1 MATLAKLVVKLVAD
15 VTEFSK
21 GMDTAVQKY
30 AKIGKSMAEIGDK
43 MTLRVTLPLI
53 AAGGAAIKFASDL
66 EETRN
71 KTATVFGDMAGQ
83 VMEMGK
89 SADIGMGMSENA
101 ALSFA
106 STFGAIEKN
115 MGLTTDQVAE
125 MSIQLTQL
133 TADYAS
139 FHNLAPEEAFE
150 KIKAGLVGSSE
161 PLISLGKDL
170 RVTAVEAYAMAHG
183 IGKAGEALNNQELA
197 LARYGLLLSQ
207 SGDEMGDFSKTADG
221 LANSTRTV
229 KALFENTLASFGETL
244 LPIATQFMQALIPIL
259 NWFNTLPQPV
269 KTGIV
274 YLLLFA
280 AAIGPVLSVGGRL
293 LQMGS
298 SVQKIF
304 GAKGL
309 ISVFSKLA
317 PLVGG
322 AGGGLAAFGSA
333 LLAAIGPA
341 LALGSAIALLILVI
355 KYLGPQAWNT
365 VKMIVAIIGELVK
378 RGIAKIKELE
388 VWVGNL
394 LIRIAVSIYEKSK
407 TFFAAGRNL
416 MIGLVNGIKS
426 AAAAMIEAVLR
437 PVQYVIEQVK
447 RMLNLHSPS
456 KVFEGIGANMM
467 LGLAQG
473 IEKYA
478 PKSIDANLKAVGA
491 SVSGVMPA
499 GIGGSGSR
507 QVSQHNEFVFYGDMS
522 ESAKKSLKIEFG
534 NLIEK
539 KFIEVLG

>member
-1 MATLAKLVVKLVAD
+1 MRMELELLVV
-15 VTEFSK
+15 S
-21 GMDTAVQKY
+21 
-30 AKIGKSMAEIGDK
+30 
-43 MTLRVTLPLI
+43 
-53 AAGGAAIKFASDL
+53 
-66 EETRN
+66 
-71 KTATVFGDMAGQ
+71 
-83 VMEMGK
+83 
-89 SADIGMGMSENA
+89 
-101 ALSFA
+101 
-106 STFGAIEKN
+106 
-115 MGLTTDQVAE
+115 
-125 MSIQLTQL
+125 SIISNWHWP
-133 TADYAS
+133 DYGS
-139 FHNLAPEEAFE
+139 LLA
-150 KIKAGLVGSSE
+150 
-161 PLISLGKDL
+161 
-170 RVTAVEAYAMAHG
+170 
-183 IGKAGEALNNQELA
+183 
-197 LARYGLLLSQ
+197 Q
-207 SGDEMGDFSKTADG
+207 SNDEMGDYIRTSKG
-221 LANSTRTV
+221 FANSARTV
-229 KALFENTLASFGETL
+229 SELFKDTLAHFGETL
-244 LPIATQFMQALIPIL
+244 LPIAAQFMQALIPIL
-259 NWFNTLPQPV
+259 DWFNNLPQPV

-274 YLLLFA
+274 YLLMFA

-293 LQMGS
+293 LQMGKGIQG
-298 SVQKIF
+298 VL

-309 ISVFSKLA
+309 LSVFSKLG
-317 PLVGG
+317 PLL
-322 AGGGLAAFGSA
+322 AGSGTSLAAIGSA
-333 LLAAIGPA
+333 LAAAIGPA
-341 LALGSAIALLILVI
+341 LLLGVAIALLILAI
-355 KYLGPQAWNT
+355 KYLGPEAWNT

-378 RGIAKIKELE
+378 QGIAKIKELE

-473 IEKYA
+473 IRKYA
-478 PKSIDANLKAVGA
+478 PKSIDANLKAVGTM
-491 SVSGVMPA
+491 SGVMPA